1 MGEPKALLR
10 EADVIPWLRRS
21 AEVLSEGGCS
31 AVTVVLGAEA
41 DHAATLL
48 EHIHDIRIVIAS
60 DWVKGMRASQ
70 SGARRRTGTTHPACW
85 CIGGPTARHCRG
97 STAVIGEHPGPDTL
111 RRAPTTTAVLAI
123 VCW

>member
-1 MGEPKALLR
+1 M
-10 EADVIPWLRRS
+10 
-21 AEVLSEGGCS
+21 LSEGGCS

-70 SGARRRTGTTHPACW
+70 SGARRRTGDDAS
-85 CIGGPTARHCRG
+85 G
-97 STAVIGEHPGPDTL
+97 
-111 RRAPTTTAVLAI
+111 VL
-123 VCW
+123 VHWWTYRTSLPR